1 MAPSSENDVDGNDA
15 VSSNLPT
22 EETTVTNLQRL
33 NLSTTETLTSPSPSS
48 SSAIPGDPLHSP
60 PLPTLPIEIIAEI
73 LSRLPIKFLIQLQSV
88 CKPWKS
94 LISDPKFAKKHFRL
108 STTRHHLVL
117 THTNPSREY
126 VLTDYLLS
134 SVFTAAI
141 QLDCLL
147 PFREHIIASVGSCHG
162 IICFVL
168 DQNYQNLALLWNPSI
183 RKFMKLPSSFD
194 NPTQEVGLCY
204 TNFGFGYVY
213 DHFNDNY
220 SYKVVAVNHYDEYDS
235 DVIDGSDFHVITRT
249 QVKVYTLGTS
259 SWRII
264 QDCPY
269 GILYGDSVTF
279 VSGTVNW
286 WVTNDSNIS
295 EVIVSLDLD
304 KESYQ
309 EIMQPNYGVGIE
321 VTRTLGVLRDCLS
334 TVARSDTFSDVW
346 LMKEYGNKESWTK
359 LFRIPHS
366 CIEDLEFLNY
376 LNPLYLSEDDQV
388 LLDCR
393 YEGRTCHDE
402 LAIYNSRD
410 NTFKTTEIQNINFST
425 IHGIYQESLLSP
437 CSL

>member
-1 MAPSSENDVDGNDA
+1 MATSSENDVDGNDA
-15 VSSNLPT
+15 ISSNLPT
-22 EETTVTNLQRL
+22 EETTVTNLQRF

-60 PLPTLPIEIIAEI
+60 PLPTLPIEIIEDI

-117 THTNPSREY
+117 AHTNLSRVY

-134 SVFTAAI
+134 SVFTDAI
-141 QLDCLL
+141 QLNCLL
-147 PFREHIIASVGSCHG
+147 PFREHIIGSGGSCHG
-162 IICFVL
+162 IICFQL
-168 DQNYQNLALLWNPSI
+168 NRNYQNYQNLALLWNPSI

-194 NPTQEVGLCY
+194 NPTQEVELYC

-220 SYKVVAVNHYDEYDS
+220 IYKVVAVNHYDAYRSDN
-235 DVIDGSDFHVITRT
+235 DVISKTR
-249 QVKVYTLGTS
+249 VKVYTLGTS
-259 SWRII
+259 SWRMI
-264 QDCPY
+264 QDFPY
-269 GILYGDSVTF
+269 GIPLHPCGTF

-286 WVTNDSNIS
+286 WVTNGSHTS
-295 EVIVSLDLD
+295 RVIVSLDLD

-366 CIEDLEFLNY
+366 CIEDLEFLDY
-376 LNPLYLSEDDQV
+376 LKPLYLSEDDQV

-393 YEGRTCHDE
+393 YMGRTRHAE